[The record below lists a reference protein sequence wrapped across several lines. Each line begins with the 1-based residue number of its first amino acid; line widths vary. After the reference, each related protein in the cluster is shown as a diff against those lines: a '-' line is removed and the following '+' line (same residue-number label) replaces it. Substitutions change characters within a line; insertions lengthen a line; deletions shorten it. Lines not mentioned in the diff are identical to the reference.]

1 MSPTRVLKCSCTVQ
15 NHPPLLSVK
24 KSAPRIARRGRRLDN
39 GARSSSCLVLL
50 DQMRE
55 PRGESAREIQAGEGK
70 KKKKRSRT
78 GGLRSRASVKRT
90 CKSQA
95 FKENDVCLTSR
106 RDIHEIREEK
116 KQRDLPSSLSP
127 LSPRSASL
135 ALWVL
140 RRPLG

>member
-70 KKKKRSRT
+70 KKKKK
-78 GGLRSRASVKRT
+78 GAVLEGCGVAPALRELAKVKPSKKMT
-90 CKSQA
+90 CA
-95 FKENDVCLTSR
+95 
-106 RDIHEIREEK
+106 
-116 KQRDLPSSLSP
+116 
-127 LSPRSASL
+127 
-135 ALWVL
+135 
-140 RRPLG
+140 